1 MEKSRS
7 IVNASSPRRR
17 RNKSLD
23 DLTFDHWTWSRRG
36 GGKEMGA
43 MHNIVKS
50 TEIERN
56 IHRPVAFEV
65 RLTMTNGTVLK
76 IFLLHPPLSLS
87 SCFAIACFAIY
98 AFPTVV
104 TGCEFRAESQLPP
117 TELHT
122 STISNTLGIHTFV
135 ELVAFNIE
143 SRWRIGEWI

>member
-1 MEKSRS
+1 
-7 IVNASSPRRR
+7 
-17 RNKSLD
+17 
-23 DLTFDHWTWSRRG
+23 
-36 GGKEMGA
+36 

-56 IHRPVAFEV
+56 THRPVAFEV

-143 SRWRIGEWI
+143 SRWRIGE